1 MIGSLTAR
9 IFAIFWLTLA
19 LVLMLVLMLPKL
31 DSRQMTELLDSE
43 QRQGVM
49 IEQHVEAELANDPPN
64 DLMWWRRL
72 FRAIDKWAPP
82 GQRLLLVTSEGRV
95 IGADRNE
102 MQIIRNFIGQADN
115 ADHPQKKK
123 YGRVEMVGPF
133 SVRDGEDNYQLYLIR
148 PASNSQ
154 SDFINLL
161 FDRPL
166 LLLIVT
172 MLVSSP
178 LLLWLAWSL
187 AKPARKLKNA
197 ADEVAQGNLRQHPE
211 LEAGPQEFLAAGTS
225 FNQMVSALDRMM
237 TAQQRLLSDISHE
250 LRTPLTRLQ
259 LGTALLRRRSGE
271 SKELERI
278 ETEAHRL
285 DSMIND
291 LLVMSRN
298 QQKNALVS
306 ETVKA
311 NHLWHEVLDNAA
323 FEAEQMGK
331 SFTVNFPP
339 GPWPL
344 YGNPNTLES
353 ALENIVR
360 NALRYSHTK
369 IEVAFSVDKDGITVI
384 VDDDGP
390 GVSPEDREQI
400 FRPFYRTDEARD
412 RESGGTGLGLA
423 IVETAMQQHRGW
435 VKADDSPLGGLR
447 WRCGYRCI
455 SVRSL
460 VRPAFLRRT
469 ISPTISANYPRSC
482 CLNAASASFLSSWS
496 IAPPPTAGDDT
507 VRRQTAYARQW
518 RRRHKQTHRSGATPA
533 QAARPLKPAQP
544 APRDTA
550 SRFYP
555 LFAAGPTYP
564 EYRSGS

>member
-82 GQRLLLVTSEGRV
+82 GQR
-95 IGADRNE
+95 
-102 MQIIRNFIGQADN
+102 
-115 ADHPQKKK
+115 
-123 YGRVEMVGPF
+123 
-133 SVRDGEDNYQLYLIR
+133 
-148 PASNSQ
+148 
-154 SDFINLL
+154 
-161 FDRPL
+161 

-447 WRCGYRCI
+447 LTLWLPLYK
-455 SVRSL
+455 RS
-460 VRPAFLRRT
+460 
-469 ISPTISANYPRSC
+469 
-482 CLNAASASFLSSWS
+482 
-496 IAPPPTAGDDT
+496 
-507 VRRQTAYARQW
+507 
-518 RRRHKQTHRSGATPA
+518 
-533 QAARPLKPAQP
+533 
-544 APRDTA
+544 
-550 SRFYP
+550 
-555 LFAAGPTYP
+555 
-564 EYRSGS
+564 

>member
-19 LVLMLVLMLPKL
+19 LVLMLVLMLPRF
-31 DSRQMTELLDSE
+31 DSRQMTELMENE
-43 QRQGVM
+43 QRQGFM
-49 IEQHVEAELANDPPN
+49 IEQHVEAELAADPPN

-82 GQRLLLVTSEGRV
+82 GQRILLVTSEGRV
-95 IGADRNE
+95 IGAEHNE
-102 MQIIRNFIGQADN
+102 MQIIRNFIGQSDN
-115 ADHPQKKK
+115 TNHPQKKK
-123 YGRVEMVGPF
+123 YGRVELVGPF
-133 SVRDGEDNYQLYLIR
+133 AVKDGEDHYQLYIIR
-148 PASNSQ
+148 PASSSQ

-172 MLVSSP
+172 MLVSAP

-211 LEAGPQEFLAAGTS
+211 LEAGPQEFQAAGAS
-225 FNQMVSALDRMM
+225 FNQMVTTLEKMM

-278 ETEAHRL
+278 ETEAQRL
-285 DSMIND
+285 DGMIND

-298 QQKNALVS
+298 QQQNALVS
-306 ETVKA
+306 ETLKA
-311 NHLWHEVLDNAA
+311 NQIWSDMLDNAA

-331 SFTVNFPP
+331 SLEITYPP
-339 GPWPL
+339 GPWL
-344 YGNPNTLES
+344 MYGNPHALES

-360 NALRYSHTK
+360 NALRYSHSK
-369 IEVAFSVDKDGITVI
+369 IAVNFSVDNQGITVT

-423 IVETAMQQHRGW
+423 IVETAVQQHRGW
-435 VKADDSPLGGLR
+435 VKAEDSSLGGLR
-447 WRCGYRCI
+447 
-455 SVRSL
+455 L
-460 VRPAFLRRT
+460 VLWLPLYHRR
-469 ISPTISANYPRSC
+469 
-482 CLNAASASFLSSWS
+482 
-496 IAPPPTAGDDT
+496 
-507 VRRQTAYARQW
+507 
-518 RRRHKQTHRSGATPA
+518 
-533 QAARPLKPAQP
+533 
-544 APRDTA
+544 
-550 SRFYP
+550 
-555 LFAAGPTYP
+555 
-564 EYRSGS
+564 

>member
-31 DSRQMTELLDSE
+31 DSRQMTELMENE
-43 QRQGVM
+43 QRQGYM
-49 IEQHVEAELANDPPN
+49 IEQHVEAELAADPPN

-95 IGADRNE
+95 IGAQHNE
-102 MQIIRNFIGQADN
+102 MQIIRNFIGQSDST
-115 ADHPQKKK
+115 DHPQKKK
-123 YGRVEMVGPF
+123 YGRVELVGPF
-133 SVRDGEDNYQLYLIR
+133 SVEDGEDHYQLYLIR
-148 PASNSQ
+148 PASSSQ

-172 MLVSSP
+172 MLVSAP

-197 ADEVAQGNLRQHPE
+197 ADDVAQGNLRQHPE
-211 LEAGPQEFLAAGTS
+211 LEAGPQEFQAAGSS
-225 FNQMVSALDRMM
+225 FNQMVSALERMM

-259 LGTALLRRRSGE
+259 LGTALLRRRNGE

-278 ETEAHRL
+278 ETEAQRL
-285 DSMIND
+285 DGMIND

-298 QQKNALVS
+298 QQQNALVS
-306 ETVKA
+306 ETFKA
-311 NHLWHEVLDNAA
+311 NQIWSEMLDNAA

-331 SFTVNFPP
+331 SLEVTYPP
-339 GPWPL
+339 GPWL
-344 YGNPNTLES
+344 MHGNPNALDS

-360 NALRYSHTK
+360 NALRYSHNK
-369 IEVAFSVDKDGITVI
+369 IAVNFSVDNQGITVT

-423 IVETAMQQHRGW
+423 IVETAVQQNRGW
-435 VKADDSPLGGLR
+435 VKAEDSPLGGLR
-447 WRCGYRCI
+447 
-455 SVRSL
+455 L
-460 VRPAFLRRT
+460 VLWLPL
-469 ISPTISANYPRSC
+469 Y
-482 CLNAASASFLSSWS
+482 
-496 IAPPPTAGDDT
+496 
-507 VRRQTAYARQW
+507 
-518 RRRHKQTHRSGATPA
+518 HR
-533 QAARPLKPAQP
+533 
-544 APRDTA
+544 
-550 SRFYP
+550 
-555 LFAAGPTYP
+555 
-564 EYRSGS
+564 